1 MISLHALLISCLCLL
16 RTPSINDNRKKA
28 GGKKKQCRVAEIT
41 AAPEVAIS
49 AVIEEVQ
56 KTDEAPH
63 VRMINIAAYCELM
76 LLSYCLNFNGKSPLV
91 VFNSMGQTGFYKLS
105 PASIWNKIG

>member
-28 GGKKKQCRVAEIT
+28 GGKKQCRVAEIT

-76 LLSYCLNFNGKSPLV
+76 LLSCCLNFNGKSPLV
-91 VFNSMGQTGFYKLS
+91 VFNSMDQTGFYKLS
-105 PASIWNKIG
+105 SASI

>member
-1 MISLHALLISCLCLL
+1 MF
-16 RTPSINDNRKKA
+16 RTPSINYNRKKA
-28 GGKKKQCRVAEIT
+28 GVKKNKKQCRVAEIT

-56 KTDEAPH
+56 KSDEAPR

-76 LLSYCLNFNGKSPLV
+76 LLSCC
-91 VFNSMGQTGFYKLS
+91 
-105 PASIWNKIG
+105 